1 MEELK
6 QEQEMR
12 ERRNH
17 DREQWRDGR
26 PSEISAVI
34 DFISFCVYNVE
45 RVLWDDI
52 AVSVISKGLVFTIDN
67 IILKERVIK
76 CTIFMR

>member
-45 RVLWDDI
+45 RVLGMI
-52 AVSVISKGLVFTIDN
+52 LLYLLSVKDLFLQLITLY
-67 IILKERVIK
+67 
-76 CTIFMR
+76 